1 MVKTLTLQQRALWY
15 WWLHGD
21 LNALTSYHI
30 NNGWEKVLT
39 KTLKTESEISNLF
52 ISYKDNP
59 NKIAENM
66 IRCLQK
72 IVLNDNNQWNHD
84 KKERL
89 NRYLKQ
95 YIDLITQFDQVHFP
109 HLWSKW
115 PVYQWIPNY
124 IPNWFVDFWSN
135 QNLNTDTRNWREKL
149 IINKNDF
156 YQIHQSHIINVL
168 SQWLSQKEIVWIT
181 HNYIWD
187 LPVSKTPNNDFWWA
201 SIPLSEISDN
211 QEMVCRHKAITMQL
225 IMQFFWIESH
235 LLKCDVRSEKSQERW
250 AHVAN
255 LIKYDENRHLIDTI
269 QSLQL
274 SDWKSWL
281 TNLKIKQQDIDLNNL
296 LYNREITK
304 KIIPTLKYEKK
315 YRSRNNM
322 YYQIR

>member
-15 WWLHGD
+15 WWLHCD

-30 NNGWEKVLT
+30 NNWWEKVLT

-59 NKIAENM
+59 HKIAENM
-66 IRCLQK
+66 TRCLQK
-72 IVLNDNNQWNHD
+72 IVLNDNNQDNHD

-89 NRYLKQ
+89 NRYYNQ
-95 YIDLITQFDQVHFP
+95 YIDLITQFDQIHFP
-109 HLWSKW
+109 HLWPQW
-115 PVYQWIPNY
+115 AIYYWIPEY

-135 QNLNTDTRNWREKL
+135 KNVNTDTRNWREKL

-156 YQIHQSHIINVL
+156 YQIHQNHIIKVL
-168 SQWLSQKEIVWIT
+168 SQWVSQKEIVWST
-181 HNYIWD
+181 HNYIWE

-201 SIPLSEISDN
+201 SIPLSEISNN
-211 QEMVCRHKAITMQL
+211 QEMVCRHKAMTMQL
-225 IMQFFWIESH
+225 MMQFFWIESR
-235 LLKCDVRSEKSQERW
+235 LLKCDVRSEKSQQRW
-250 AHVAN
+250 AHAAN

-274 SDWKSWL
+274 SDWNSWL
-281 TNLKIKQQDIDLNNL
+281 TNLKIKQQDIDLNNSI
-296 LYNREITK
+296 YNREITK
-304 KIIPTLKYEKK
+304 KVIPTLKYEKK